1 MGSLQDSVQYVKGV
15 GPARAKLLE
24 RMGIQT
30 IEDLLHYFPRDYLD
44 RSVLTPIG
52 MLVEDRQATFRGK
65 VVDVELRPLG
75 PR

>member
-30 IEDLLHYFPRDYLD
+30 IEDVRA
-44 RSVLTPIG
+44 
-52 MLVEDRQATFRGK
+52 DRQLERRREKRQRRKERLRGK
-65 VVDVELRPLG
+65 
-75 PR
+75 